1 MSQTSW
7 LECLTYIYM
16 TCVYIYVYHYENFA
30 NRIFVFIQALPETY
44 EAFYIPLQK
53 RCTCY

>member
-7 LECLTYIYM
+7 LECLMYIYIYD
-16 TCVYIYVYHYENFA
+16 VYIYHYKNFA
-30 NRIFVFIQALPETY
+30 NRIFVFIQALLETY

-53 RCTCY
+53 GCTC